1 MTEIS
6 KDQIIADA
14 SDALESLFTETSWL
28 NLKNDITSLLIS
40 PRSYNRQTKEVFLIV
55 KHDLVLSY
63 KELPY
68 RDTLLEYGSAL
79 VSQRYNQTSFTLF
92 DYEGLLN
99 YLDLSNRS
107 SFELSWSIMN
117 SAIIY
122 DAFNQYDNLKHSA
135 MQINENQF
143 KRVAKNYFLTTY
155 QLLSMI
161 KEESDA
167 KKLILQEI
175 ITQYMR
181 LSCMLEWSYFPP
193 MLHLQ
198 SEFNLTEL
206 GKKFSGYFDNLLEVD
221 KTNVNDGHIDLLDSY
236 LSDLVSL
243 AKNRFKESPN
253 WIAESDD
260 SIYAILTNSN

>member
-6 KDQIIADA
+6 KEQIITDA
-14 SDALESLFTETSWL
+14 SNTLDELFSEKNWL
-28 NLKNDITSLLIS
+28 NLKNDITSLLIT
-40 PRSYNRQTKEVFLIV
+40 PRSNTTTTKEIFLMV

-63 KELPY
+63 KDLPY

-79 VSQRYNQTSFTLF
+79 ASENHNNNSFKLF
-92 DYEGLLN
+92 DYEGLLK

-107 SFELSWSIMN
+107 SFELSWSIIN
-117 SAIIY
+117 STIIY
-122 DAFNQYDNLKHSA
+122 DAFNQHENLKHSA
-135 MQINENQF
+135 MQINESQY
-143 KRVAKNYFLTTY
+143 KRVVKNYFFTLY
-155 QLLSMI
+155 QLLNMI
-161 KEESDA
+161 KEESDS
-167 KKLILQEI
+167 KNFILQEI

-181 LSCMLEWSYFPP
+181 LSCLIEWSYFPP

-206 GKKFSGYFDNLLEVD
+206 GKKFAGYFDNLLELD

-236 LSDLVSL
+236 LVDLVSL

-253 WIAESDD
+253 WIVESDD